1 MSNKDGYKKQ
11 KNLSFAQFLAETP
24 SFIAVLV
31 SAIVSKTILVFVD
44 LLDSFGNILRTAMV
58 TILSKK
64 LSKDLRFEYNYG
76 VGKIEAIASLIC
88 DGIVFFGLLLTLGL
102 SVYSIIFPEHPSD
115 LVIAVVGLKVINVS
129 FDTAFF
135 VKQRKILKTHNS
147 AISETNYAAALA
159 ALLFDSVTLV
169 SLLVMWLLRNNP
181 IGGYISP
188 VISIFVAIYLMFG
201 CIRRTRRALDEL
213 TDKTLLEEEQM
224 KILNV
229 LTRHYD
235 SYSEFHSIKSQ
246 KSGDV
251 TRIDIHLSFE
261 QDTTFEEILALKKQM
276 QEELDSLFG
285 NCIVNIVVG
294 EE

>member
-11 KNLSFAQFLAETP
+11 KNLSFIQFLAETP

-31 SAIVSKTILVFVD
+31 SAILSKTILVFVD

-88 DGIVFFGLLLTLGL
+88 DGIVFFGLLSTVGL
-102 SVYSIIFPEHPSD
+102 SVYSIIFPEQPSD

-135 VKQRKILKTHNS
+135 VKQRKITKIHNS
-147 AISETNYAAALA
+147 AISKSNYAEALS
-159 ALLFDSVTLV
+159 ALLFDSVAMV
-169 SLLVMWLLRNNP
+169 SLFAMWLLRENS
-181 IGGYISP
+181 IGGYIAP
-188 VISIFVAIYLMFG
+188 VVSIFVAIYLMIG
-201 CIRRTRRALDEL
+201 YVKRIRQALIEL
-213 TDKTLLEEEQM
+213 TDKTLPEEEQM
-224 KILNV
+224 KILNI
-229 LTRHYD
+229 LTHYYD
-235 SYSEFHSIKSQ
+235 SYSQFHSINSH

-261 QDTTFEEILALKKQM
+261 QDTTFEEIMTLKKQM
-276 QEELDSLFG
+276 QEELDRLFG

-294 EE
+294 ED